1 MPGTLWHKVCHLM
14 EARYCLPRTVLQA
27 ELCDFLY
34 ITRICRLVYENG
46 THLEIVLPRSSFP
59 ELRFQGEALLPGS
72 EWSGSGKPPGCLG
85 KPVQDRH
92 GPAAVTGDDTSSM
105 SLLFIQEQWE
115 DAGEDRPGSRKTDL
129 IALIGC
135 THGFLGRCTFV
146 DISRT

>member
-1 MPGTLWHKVCHLM
+1 MIFYTLHGFAVLFMKMVHILNQFYHKAPSRSFASREKLFFLV
-14 EARYCLPRTVLQA
+14 RSDQVQA
-27 ELCDFLY
+27 S
-34 ITRICRLVYENG
+34 
-46 THLEIVLPRSSFP
+46 P
-59 ELRFQGEALLPGS
+59 QA
-72 EWSGSGKPPGCLG
+72 CLG

-105 SLLFIQEQWE
+105 SLPFIQEQWE

>member
-1 MPGTLWHKVCHLM
+1 MPGTLWHKVCHPM
-14 EARYCLPRTVLQA
+14 EARYCFPRTGWQV

-34 ITRICRLVYENG
+34 ITRICRFVYENG
-46 THLEIVLPRSSFP
+46 THLESVLPRSSFP
-59 ELRFQGEALLPGS
+59 ELRSQGEALLPVVVRFRQ
-72 EWSGSGKPPGCLG
+72 PPGCLG

-105 SLLFIQEQWE
+105 SLPFIQEQWE